1 MLNWDDLNFFGAIA
15 SDRSFRKAASRLNL
29 SVNTIRTRVGRLERA
44 LGMVLFHRGR
54 DGLSLSAD
62 GVAALGIVLEMDATS
77 RRLAPRG
84 SADPWQAANSLTICC
99 TEGVGEFWLVPRLP
113 ALRQQIAVN
122 VAFLC
127 DTDQDR
133 IHSAERDICI
143 GFARPTY
150 PETIV
155 CKLATLHFALCAS
168 RSYLERFG
176 RPRLLDDFDG
186 HRFIVQDSYGLSTDA
201 MKRLVGE
208 ARAHR
213 LTAGKVNGS
222 HALLQAI
229 ASGFGIGALP
239 TYLLGLSDGIEPLD
253 LPVELSADLWL
264 SFNRSSMSSQISRDA
279 IDWIKGC
286 FRQADYPWFGE
297 DFIHPHDIRSGWND
311 PSAIPISEEF
321 VNPLVPA
328 AGIEPAAP

>member
-1 MLNWDDLNFFGAIA
+1 MLNWDDLNFFGTIA

-29 SVNTIRTRVGRLERA
+29 SVNTIRTRVDRLERA

-77 RRLAPRG
+77 RRLTPRSG
-84 SADPWQAANSLTICC
+84 TNPWQAANSLTICC

-113 ALRQQIAVN
+113 ALQQQIGIN

-143 GFARPTY
+143 SFARPTH

-176 RPRLLDDFDG
+176 RPRSLEEFDG
-186 HRFIVQDSYGLSTDA
+186 HRFIVHDSYGLSTDG

-208 ARAHR
+208 AQAHR

-229 ASGFGIGALP
+229 ASGFGIGAVP
-239 TYLLGLSDGIEPLD
+239 TYLCGLSNAIEPLD
-253 LPVELSADLWL
+253 LPVGLSADLWL

-286 FRQADYPWFGE
+286 FRQADYPWFGD
-297 DFIHPHDIRSGWND
+297 DFIHPRDIRIGWIGPSG
-311 PSAIPISEEF
+311 IPLSEAF
-321 VNPLVPA
+321 INPLVPA